1 MLVNDL
7 MTLLLSVPPK
17 LAAAWGV
24 WFLAGLILSIWQRR
38 EVGRTVVHG
47 PGPTTRP
54 KSDVRP
60 PSAKPAA
67 TAPLSA
73 GDAFDDLAALLDSA
87 TDGTQG
93 THRTPGEELTEVTGS
108 NGRPLMAAP
117 QSLP

>member
-7 MTLLLSVPPK
+7 IALLLEVPPK

-24 WFLAGLILSIWQRR
+24 WFFAGLILSIWQRR
-38 EVGRTVVHG
+38 EKSRLVVHESG
-47 PGPTTRP
+47 PSPRP
-54 KSDVRP
+54 SVRP
-60 PSAKPAA
+60 PSPKPVASV
-67 TAPLSA
+67 PLSS

-87 TDGTQG
+87 TESTPNS
-93 THRTPGEELTEVTGS
+93 HRTPGEELNQVTGS